1 MTNKTE
7 YTQDEIASKLK
18 QSIKKLLKEDK
29 FLLEN
34 LANERSVSYK
44 LAEYLQKSFGKKFN
58 VDCEYNLNKLE
69 TKTLDGI
76 KECSKQRRTNRIYPD
91 IIVHKRNT
99 NENILVIELKTRMIE
114 NNCDIIKLKQF
125 TSKENIYKYQF
136 GVFIQF
142 NKLNK
147 PLIKWFQNGEE
158 KAKIQTN

>member
-76 KECSKQRRTNRIYPD
+76 NECNKQRRTNRIYPD
-91 IIVHKRNT
+91 IIR
-99 NENILVIELKTRMIE
+99 
-114 NNCDIIKLKQF
+114 QY
-125 TSKENIYKYQF
+125 TSKEYPWMCDFYVPSKNYILNIKDIIPM
-136 GVFIQF
+136 VNI
-142 NKLNK
+142 N
-147 PLIKWFQNGEE
+147 LIK
-158 KAKIQTN
+158 KILGIK